1 MINTI
6 LDTYINNEKGTDF
19 TCYTPKGIKD
29 LLHVLGD
36 PHKQIKSIHVAGTNG
51 KGTTCHILA
60 SVLKNAGYKTGLFI
74 SPHLLRI
81 NERISINLSEI
92 TDNELLFFLTKAD
105 KAAKELN
112 ITITYFDILT
122 AAALCYFESKNVDIA
137 VIETG
142 LGGRLDSTNVI
153 FPFLSIITDIS
164 LDHTHIL
171 GETIKKIT
179 GEKCGI
185 IKPGVPVITTN
196 ENETVIEIIEKSA
209 VMNGSPLY
217 VMNRTFTAE
226 KLQEENIAIKFRFT
240 FNDTHP
246 LIIETS
252 LFPEHQIKNSAA
264 AAAALMIMK
273 KKGYTLITPE
283 IIITTMK
290 NITIPG
296 RFQRLSS
303 SLNVFFDPAHNIS
316 SLNNIIREIKI
327 KFSGYKILLIMTM
340 MKDKVTGPVLELL
353 KSEKDNII
361 YFKSG
366 DPREYLPKEK
376 DFSLITDNRVLI
388 INRIKSENLNKSII
402 LFTGTFRIYGFAS
415 EAAKILEQDR
425 F

>member
-19 TCYTPKGIKD
+19 TCYTPEGIKD